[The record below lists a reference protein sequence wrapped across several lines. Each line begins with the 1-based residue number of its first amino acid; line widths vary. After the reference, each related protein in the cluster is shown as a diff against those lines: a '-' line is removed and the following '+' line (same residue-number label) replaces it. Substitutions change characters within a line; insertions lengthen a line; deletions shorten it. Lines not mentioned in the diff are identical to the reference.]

1 VVKSS
6 NILWTDAE
14 LVSAVD
20 AYVFMLQAQ
29 RAGVTYPKDSGAK
42 LLLSSHLS
50 ARNDGSFRYR
60 MRNIS
65 AVVSEMGG
73 PVLAEYSPAE
83 QVGTNVRMR
92 IRAILAG
99 HSHFKEILEG
109 APSASAQ
116 SARPTGSRAEALECL
131 DRLRTHISEL
141 ERELI
146 GIGHN
151 RPPEPLSTERLDR
164 ADFEQARLDI
174 DALEGEVKRSS
185 PDPEVAKEHSS
196 RLLEFGLKVALWA
209 GERATKFADVTLKLL
224 APIVVAKATG
234 LAPMIMDALRAVA
247 RAIPL

>member
-1 VVKSS
+1 
-6 NILWTDAE
+6 
-14 LVSAVD
+14 
-20 AYVFMLQAQ
+20 
-29 RAGVTYPKDSGAK
+29 
-42 LLLSSHLS
+42 
-50 ARNDGSFRYR
+50 

-83 QVGTNVRMR
+83 QVGANVRMR

-99 HSHFKEILEG
+99 HRHFKRVLEG
-109 APSASAQ
+109 TGPSAS
-116 SARPTGSRAEALECL
+116 SEIARPTGSRADALECL
-131 DRLRTHISEL
+131 ERLRAHITEL

-174 DALEGEVKRSS
+174 DALEDEVKRSS
-185 PDPEVAKEHSS
+185 PDPGVAKEHST

-209 GERATKFADVTLKLL
+209 GERATKFTDIT
-224 APIVVAKATG
+224 I
-234 LAPMIMDALRAVA
+234 LR
-247 RAIPL
+247 